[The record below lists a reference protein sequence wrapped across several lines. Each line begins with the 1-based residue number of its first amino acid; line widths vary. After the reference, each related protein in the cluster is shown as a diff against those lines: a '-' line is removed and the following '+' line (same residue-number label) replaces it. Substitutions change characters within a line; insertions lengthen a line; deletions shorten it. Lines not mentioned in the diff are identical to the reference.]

1 MIQIGASTAC
11 FYPLETERALKR
23 VGELG
28 FSTAEVFFNS
38 FSELRGPLLKAI
50 CREQE
55 ACKIQVVSVHPFSS
69 GTEPFFLFSAYERRF
84 HDTLEYYKRYFDAA
98 NALGAHLLVMHGL
111 KPGASI
117 EEPEYFERFGALVQ
131 LGRAQGSMV
140 AQENVVQFSSQSP
153 VFLARM
159 RKALG
164 NDFHMVLDLKQA
176 VRSGLDPLELAR
188 QFAGE
193 IVHVHVS
200 DHLPG
205 RDCLPPGEGAF
216 RFNAL
221 AALLEDAGYQGSFM
235 IELYAGNFTDDK
247 QLMRAKAYLEKQQG

>member
-84 HDTLEYYKRYFDAA
+84 YDTLEYYTR
-98 NALGAHLLVMHGL
+98 
-111 KPGASI
+111 
-117 EEPEYFERFGALVQ
+117 
-131 LGRAQGSMV
+131 
-140 AQENVVQFSSQSP
+140 
-153 VFLARM
+153 
-159 RKALG
+159 
-164 NDFHMVLDLKQA
+164 
-176 VRSGLDPLELAR
+176 
-188 QFAGE
+188 
-193 IVHVHVS
+193 
-200 DHLPG
+200 
-205 RDCLPPGEGAF
+205 
-216 RFNAL
+216 
-221 AALLEDAGYQGSFM
+221 
-235 IELYAGNFTDDK
+235 
-247 QLMRAKAYLEKQQG
+247 

>member
-84 HDTLEYYKRYFDAA
+84 YDTLEYYKRYFDAA

-131 LGRAQGSMV
+131 LGRAQGLWLRRRMWYSFPHNPPFFLPGCERHWGMIFIWCWISSKRCVPALTRSSLRGNLPAKSSMSMSAITCPAGIACRLGKARFV
-140 AQENVVQFSSQSP
+140 LTRLP
-153 VFLARM
+153 HCWRM
-159 RKALG
+159 RDTREAL
-164 NDFHMVLDLKQA
+164 
-176 VRSGLDPLELAR
+176 
-188 QFAGE
+188 
-193 IVHVHVS
+193 
-200 DHLPG
+200 
-205 RDCLPPGEGAF
+205 
-216 RFNAL
+216 
-221 AALLEDAGYQGSFM
+221 
-235 IELYAGNFTDDK
+235 
-247 QLMRAKAYLEKQQG
+247 

>member
-84 HDTLEYYKRYFDAA
+84 HDTLEYYKRYFDAGKCA
-98 NALGAHLLVMHGL
+98 W
-111 KPGASI
+111 GASAGDAWA
-117 EEPEYFERFGALVQ
+117 EAG
-131 LGRAQGSMV
+131 
-140 AQENVVQFSSQSP
+140 
-153 VFLARM
+153 
-159 RKALG
+159 
-164 NDFHMVLDLKQA
+164 
-176 VRSGLDPLELAR
+176 GLD
-188 QFAGE
+188 
-193 IVHVHVS
+193 
-200 DHLPG
+200 
-205 RDCLPPGEGAF
+205 
-216 RFNAL
+216 
-221 AALLEDAGYQGSFM
+221 
-235 IELYAGNFTDDK
+235 
-247 QLMRAKAYLEKQQG
+247 